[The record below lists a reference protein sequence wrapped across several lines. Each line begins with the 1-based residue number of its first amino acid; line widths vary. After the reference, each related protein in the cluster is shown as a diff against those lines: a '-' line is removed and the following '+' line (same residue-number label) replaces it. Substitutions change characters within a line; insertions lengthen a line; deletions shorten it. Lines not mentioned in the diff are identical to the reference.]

1 MGRERDVY
9 IGISP
14 HNDHD
19 RDPNLVRPSHCTFT
33 TKTFFFPK
41 NELGAMPHASGLQRC
56 NSEHTCFGQ
65 GRAWINSI
73 QCLATNFQPFRQ
85 LMLVVTFRQQALS
98 LAFILDSLR

>member
-1 MGRERDVY
+1 MY
-9 IGISP
+9 ISEYHHTMIMIVILILSVL
-14 HNDHD
+14 
-19 RDPNLVRPSHCTFT
+19 RIARSQRKL
-33 TKTFFFPK
+33 FFSK

-56 NSEHTCFGQ
+56 NFEHTCFGQ